1 MPFFDRV
8 AETSTSS
15 GTGNFTL
22 AGAIT
27 GYRTFAS
34 VFDLNLMLKY
44 AIVAVDGSGAPTGDW
59 EVGRGYL
66 SGSTTLVRDI
76 VESSSNAGALVSFAG
91 ATTKQVFNQIG
102 ALAARQA
109 QISFNLQYGMP

>member
-1 MPFFDRV
+1 MPFADRV
-8 AETSTSS
+8 AETATTT

-27 GYRTFAS
+27 GYRTFSS

-44 AIVAVDGSGAPTGDW
+44 AIVAVDGSSVPTGEW

-76 VESSSNAGALVSFAG
+76 VESSSNAGALVNFGAG
-91 ATTKQVFNQIG
+91 SKQVFNQIG
-102 ALAARQA
+102 ALAARQS
-109 QISFNLQYGMP
+109 QIAFGLQYGMP